1 VTGRYL
7 PPCLPHGHPA
17 VQEHTVVRLRRRRR
31 QLATEPLPDGLPKTG
46 LFAEPVR
53 VASLRALDPEVA
65 DDDHHRVT
73 FLLEVRDAEDRR
85 CSDIAVEATVTGP
98 ARSRTVQG
106 TTDLLGRIRFRTTG
120 PDGTYRLVVQDVAAK
135 GLAWDPEGGPTEVEL
150 AVP

>member
-1 VTGRYL
+1 
-7 PPCLPHGHPA
+7 
-17 VQEHTVVRLRRRRR
+17 VRLRRRR
-31 QLATEPLPDGLPKTG
+31 QLATEPLPDGLPKSG

-65 DDDHHRVT
+65 DDEQHRVT

-85 CSDIAVEATVTGP
+85 CSDIAVEATVAGP
-98 ARSRTVQG
+98 ARTRTVQG

-120 PDGTYRLVVQDVAAK
+120 PDGTYRLTVQDVAAK
-135 GLAWDPEGGPTEVEL
+135 GLAWDREGGPTEVEL